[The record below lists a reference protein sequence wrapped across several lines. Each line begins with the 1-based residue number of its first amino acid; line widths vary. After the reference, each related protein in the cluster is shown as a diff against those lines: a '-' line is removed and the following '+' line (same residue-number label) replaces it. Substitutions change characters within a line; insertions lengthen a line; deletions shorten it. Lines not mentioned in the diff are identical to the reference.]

1 MAGQKAEIDVRGLLC
16 PLPVLKAAKR
26 LKTLAAGDELT
37 VRATDPAAAI
47 DFPHYC
53 NESGNDLV
61 AHRQEG
67 DELVFVIRK
76 THGK

>member
-1 MAGQKAEIDVRGLLC
+1 MADHGAELDVRGLLC

-26 LKTLAAGDELT
+26 LKSMSEGVLLR

-53 NESGNDLV
+53 KESGNELV
-61 AHRQEG
+61 SQSREG
-67 DELVFVIRK
+67 GELVFVIRK
-76 THGK
+76 THDK

>member
-1 MAGQKAEIDVRGLLC
+1 MAGRDEEIDVRGLLC

-26 LKTLAAGDELT
+26 LKSLAPGDRLT
-37 VRATDPAAAI
+37 VRATDAAAAA

-53 NESGNDLV
+53 KESGNELV
-61 AHRQEG
+61 SQSRDG

-76 THGK
+76 THAR